1 MTPAS
6 KGRGTIM
13 TLGTL
18 ALVSLVPSVLAGN
31 FWHISDLHLDYLYS
45 KGGDVSNWC
54 HKSSS
59 EEEGTSGAG
68 PAGEYSCD
76 SPKTL
81 VLSALQ
87 AMHKFEAKPDFIIW
101 TGDSAPHWRE
111 PAPPEDKYIM
121 NVTKSVFRHLDT
133 LFPGVPVVAALGNH
147 DASPPDQ
154 FPIGSPAENKTDE
167 YYTAL
172 WQQGAFGDHIQVSF
186 DLG

>member
-1 MTPAS
+1 
-6 KGRGTIM
+6 M
-13 TLGTL
+13 TLSTL
-18 ALVSLVPSVLAGN
+18 ALVSLVPSALAGN

-45 KGGDVSNWC
+45 KGGDLSNWC
-54 HKSSS
+54 HKGSS

-154 FPIGSPAENKTDE
+154 FPIGSLAENKTDE

-172 WQQGAFGDHIQVSF
+172 WQQGAFGDHIQVWF
-186 DLG
+186 DLGKNLAFME